1 MHQLLLVPVSHL
13 LVVNLILP
21 THSTVAQPGNCLS
34 LGIFRCLFSHCT
46 LSCLID
52 IFLYFCSVSFCS
64 KVHMLHFQ
72 CASPISFAPTN
83 HKKGF
88 QAKVNLLKFIEIY
101 ILRYDITTTFKI
113 PL

>member
-1 MHQLLLVPVSHL
+1 
-13 LVVNLILP
+13 
-21 THSTVAQPGNCLS
+21 
-34 LGIFRCLFSHCT
+34 
-46 LSCLID
+46 
-52 IFLYFCSVSFCS
+52 
-64 KVHMLHFQ
+64 MLHFQ

-113 PL
+113 PLRTPQTLERHIGDKGLNQNPLLVQ